1 MKEYY
6 NKDNQTIYNCDNI
19 ELLKSLESESVD
31 LIYCDILYN
40 TGKVFDDYNDNYE
53 HVDKKVDNWK
63 VKINKVSKYFELKE
77 DAIMY
82 IIDDIDSMYDIFNNN
97 SKFSDSDD
105 MLDELIKQDSIDF
118 YNTLKCLKKELG
130 IKETYKLINLD
141 DDEPEFREL

>member
-1 MKEYY
+1 MWENY
-6 NKDNQTIYNCDNI
+6 DD
-19 ELLKSLESESVD
+19 
-31 LIYCDILYN
+31 
-40 TGKVFDDYNDNYE
+40 FDDYNDNYE

-118 YNTLKCLKKELG
+118 YNTLKYLKKELG